1 MKRFVM
7 LLTVA
12 ALAGCGGGA
21 EEQAIVV
28 PPAPA
33 LNTDDTAKVTAQADG
48 SVLRYEMR
56 RLNGRREDL
65 AKYRGKVVLVVN
77 TATECGFT
85 PQLDGLQELYDARRS
100 DGFVAA
106 RLPLERLRR
115 QEPRSNEEI
124 AEFCEANYGV
134 TFPMFGKTT
143 VVGDDATPL
152 FVELGAPDWNFNKYL
167 LDRRG
172 RLQEKW
178 GASTTPDDPE
188 LVDRIDALLSSR
200 T

>member
-1 MKRFVM
+1 M
-7 LLTVA
+7 LLTIA
-12 ALAGCGGGA
+12 AVAGCGGGENGQTA
-21 EEQAIVV
+21 EV
-28 PPAPA
+28 PPPPA

-77 TATECGFT
+77 TARSAASPRSSRGFRT
-85 PQLDGLQELYDARRS
+85 STSPPRPGSR
-100 DGFVAA
+100 AA
-106 RLPLERLRR
+106 RLPLQRLRR
-115 QEPRSNEEI
+115 PGAAVQPGDRGLLRGELRRD
-124 AEFCEANYGV
+124 
-134 TFPMFGKTT
+134 FPIFGKTT
-143 VVGDDATPL
+143 VVGDDAPPL

-172 RLQEKW
+172 RLLREV
-178 GASTTPDDPE
+178 GREHNADDPE
-188 LVDRIDALLSSR
+188 LVDRIDELLSSR